1 MITMLCRHDMC
12 KLINLKMVQN
22 KAEPHMDLIWPNP
35 MTAAGVTSVVSSKGE
50 QEEKTVAMMVM
61 VSDLQFRVL
70 SSRERTQN

>member
-1 MITMLCRHDMC
+1 
-12 KLINLKMVQN
+12 MVRN

-70 SSRERTQN
+70 SS